1 VAPCEALACEL
12 RARATPA
19 LGMGSTDLS
28 GHSMAMVLGGH
39 DVGLIAGVE
48 VANEMLGAGEGAVG
62 NKEDEREDDMRGP
75 T

>member
-1 VAPCEALACEL
+1 MAPCEALACEL

-19 LGMGSTDLS
+19 SGTGSMDPS
-28 GHSMAMVLGGH
+28 GHSVAMVMGGH
-39 DVGLIAGVE
+39 NVALIGGGE

-62 NKEDEREDDMRGP
+62 NKEDEREDDMQGP

>member
-1 VAPCEALACEL
+1 
-12 RARATPA
+12 
-19 LGMGSTDLS
+19 MGSV
-28 GHSMAMVLGGH
+28 AMVLGGH